1 MGIDL
6 EFEGSLTERHQTTV
20 PSGVRRALKVGSR
33 DRVVWRVI
41 DGQTAIVTFRR
52 DEAEAEEDPALTRFL
67 ALLERDIAK
76 GNLTS
81 LRTELLSQMESLS
94 SGVSFDL
101 DAPLPGDDGD
111 E

>member
-20 PSGVRRALKVGSR
+20 PSGVRQALKVGAR

-41 DGQTAIVTFRR
+41 DSQSAIVTFRH
-52 DEAEAEEDPALTRFL
+52 DTPEHGDDPALSTFL
-67 ALLERDIAK
+67 NLLERDIAK

-81 LRTELLSQMESLS
+81 MNPEMLSQMECLS
-94 SGVSFDL
+94 SGVGFDL
-101 DAPLPGDDGD
+101 DAPLPPDDAD